1 VKRLFTAVILSEVNE
16 DRFPDSSRRRE
27 VERAYPRAKPKEPR
41 ECSSCSFSNIRQS
54 ARARPPGNLWNH
66 SPFGDVLISDR
77 SVYLTFREGSME
89 IVWQNLR
96 YGFRVLAKSPGFA
109 VMAVLTL
116 AIGIGANTSIFTVLN
131 SVLLRPLPYAQP
143 DRLLIL
149 SERDSR
155 FESSS
160 VAYENF
166 KDWQAQNHSF
176 QEIAL
181 FRRRDYTITGAR
193 GPEHIDG
200 REISAGFFT
209 LLGVRPALGRDI
221 RPEEDREGADPVA
234 LISYG
239 LWQRRFG
246 GKDDVIG
253 KTVHLTAGNNDRN
266 YTIVGVAPKEFW
278 FYTPS
283 DVFVAVGATN
293 EMWLKQR
300 LEREGSR
307 VIARLKPGVGLSQ
320 AGADMDAIARKLATA
335 YPEANAGHGVSMVSM
350 LDYTVSDIR
359 GELRLVFGAVALLLL
374 IACVNVANLLLSRV
388 APRQRELAIRMALGA
403 SRRRVAAQLLTE
415 SVLLAV
421 LGGIAGLGLAW
432 TGTRALLRSL
442 PDSLPRA
449 ETIGIDQNVA
459 FFLLVTCL
467 ATGILFGLAPVW
479 QSLRSNVNATLKEGS
494 RGSGGGRHHL
504 LQSVLVIS
512 ELALA
517 LVLLVCS
524 GLTIRT
530 MAKLGKVDPGF
541 KADNVVTFNLGFS
554 RLHYDQPAKV
564 RLLLKNVLDR
574 LESIAGVE
582 AVASTNDLMMADDS
596 EAPFYVA
603 ERPKPDPKD
612 YNFTM
617 FYVTSPLYLRTMDI
631 RLLRG
636 RFFTDQDDLSAT
648 NVAVIDEELAHSIFP
663 KQDPLGQHIILP
675 FPGADQPREIVGIV
689 QHVKHWG
696 LAQDA
701 TAAVRSEFY
710 MPMAQVP
717 DQIYALVHG
726 MTYAVRTRLEPEAAR
741 AAITH
746 ELNAIDADMPV
757 YDVQTMNEIIR
768 SSLARQRFAT
778 VLFLLFAA
786 AALALGAIGTYGV
799 LSYAVSQRT
808 HEMGVRMALGA
819 GTPDILRLVL
829 QRGARL
835 IAAGIGIGLVAAFG
849 LSRLLASMLYG
860 VTTTD
865 PATFAAVSLVL
876 VAVAI
881 AACYIPARRATKV
894 DPIIALRYE

>member
-1 VKRLFTAVILSEVNE
+1 
-16 DRFPDSSRRRE
+16 
-27 VERAYPRAKPKEPR
+27 
-41 ECSSCSFSNIRQS
+41 
-54 ARARPPGNLWNH
+54 
-66 SPFGDVLISDR
+66 
-77 SVYLTFREGSME
+77 
-89 IVWQNLR
+89 
-96 YGFRVLAKSPGFA
+96 
-109 VMAVLTL
+109 MAVLTL

-143 DRLLIL
+143 DRLLIV

-166 KDWQAQNHSF
+166 KDWKAQNHSF
-176 QEIAL
+176 QNIAL
-181 FRRRDYTITGAR
+181 WRRRDYTITGDR
-193 GPEHIDG
+193 GPEHING

-209 LLGVRPALGRDI
+209 LLGARPALGRDI

-246 GKDDVIG
+246 GQADVIG
-253 KTVHLTAGNNDRN
+253 KTVHLMAGVNDRN

-278 FYTPS
+278 FYSPC
-283 DVFVAVGATN
+283 DVFIAIGATN

-300 LEREGSR
+300 MEREGSR
-307 VIARLKPGVGLSQ
+307 GIARLKPGVSLVR
-320 AGADMDAIARKLATA
+320 ARADMDAIARQLAAA
-335 YPEANAGHGVSMVSM
+335 YPEANAGHGVSMASM

-359 GELRLVFGAVALLLL
+359 GTLRLLFGAVALLLL

-388 APRQRELAIRMALGA
+388 APRQRELAVRMALGA

-421 LGGIAGLGLAW
+421 LGGAAGLGLAW
-432 TGTRALLRSL
+432 AGTRALLQSL

-449 ETIGIDQNVA
+449 DTIGIDQNVA
-459 FFLLVTCL
+459 LFLLVTCL

-494 RGSGGGRHHL
+494 RGSGGGRHHR

-524 GLTIRT
+524 GLTLRT
-530 MAKLGKVDPGF
+530 MAKLGRVDPGF
-541 KADNVVTFNLGFS
+541 QPDNVVTFTLGFS

-564 RLLLKNVLDR
+564 RRLLKNVLDR
-574 LESIAGVE
+574 LENVAGVE
-582 AVASTNDLMMADDS
+582 AVASTTDLMMANDS
-596 EAPFYVA
+596 EAQFYVA

-612 YNFTM
+612 YQSTM
-617 FYVTSPLYLRTMDI
+617 FYVVSPQYLRTMGI
-631 RLLRG
+631 RLERG
-636 RFFTDQDDLSAT
+636 RFFTDQDDLSAP
-648 NVAVIDEELAHSIFP
+648 NVAVIDEELARSIFP
-663 KQDPLGQHIILP
+663 KQDPIGQHIILP

-696 LAQDA
+696 LAADD
-701 TAAVRSEFY
+701 TAPVRSQFY
-710 MPMAQVP
+710 FPMAQVP
-717 DQIYALVHG
+717 DQIYSLVTG

-741 AAITH
+741 SAITH
-746 ELNAIDADMPV
+746 ELNALDSDMPV
-757 YDVQTMNEIIR
+757 YGVQTMNEIIR
-768 SSLARQRFAT
+768 TSLARQRFAT
-778 VLFLLFAA
+778 LLFLLFAA

-835 IAAGIGIGLVAAFG
+835 IAAGIGIGLIAAFG
-849 LSRLLASMLYG
+849 FSRLLASMSMLYG
-860 VTTTD
+860 VTAAD
-865 PATFAAVSLVL
+865 PATFAAVSLML

-881 AACYIPARRATKV
+881 AACYIPARRATQV